1 MCLWGKNCVNFFAS
15 TAAQTKESSLENGF
29 SHNFGHLNSAPAPD
43 HPSAQDVP
51 PYSAS
56 PILSDGG
63 SEVRDD
69 DDSITT
75 EDLDEDDEND
85 EVLEVPEE
93 PKYVQR
99 KLLNSDL

>member
-1 MCLWGKNCVNFFAS
+1 M
-15 TAAQTKESSLENGF
+15 
-29 SHNFGHLNSAPAPD
+29 
-43 HPSAQDVP
+43 P

-75 EDLDEDDEND
+75 EDLDEDDGND
-85 EVLEVPEE
+85 GVLEVPEE